1 MTSSNMSANDN
12 QQLKFLTYLSL
23 RQVVL
28 DSIISCLLST
38 REQARRYLSFESS
51 SCRTNHGGKRRHHEK
66 LIWTSAN
73 RR

>member
-1 MTSSNMSANDN
+1 MTRSNMSANDN

-38 REQARRYLSFESS
+38 REQARRHLSFESS
-51 SCRTNHGGKRRHHEK
+51 SWRTNHGGQRRHHEK